1 MKKTQLAVQVA
12 AVVAALLV
20 AVPSTAQQ
28 QTPQAP
34 PPAEGQAPAAA
45 PAPPANPAVE
55 EVISLYNAKFSE
67 DFIKGKIRGDG
78 TVYNLSVTDLLRLKE
93 AGIPESL
100 VNVMLATRKVQPPS
114 GAPVPAPPGEGQ
126 APTAAALT
134 LVPGQPRPLKDW
146 DGLVRKSSGAVL
158 GIGHRWENGSL
169 HLENEQF
176 KWITSEGTD
185 RNALVP
191 MTGITEQFLV
201 CEKKP
206 QGDCFE
212 WGVKTKDAEYR
223 FRDLLW
229 KTGPSPKVRA
239 IYDYMKAAYP
249 NLAAPT
255 YPVDERK

>member
-12 AVVAALLV
+12 AVVAA
-20 AVPSTAQQ
+20 PSTAQQ

-34 PPAEGQAPAAA
+34 PPAEGQALAAA

-100 VNVMLATRKVQPPS
+100 VNVMLATRKVQPPAPMAEGQPPVAAPGS
-114 GAPVPAPPGEGQ
+114 APVPAP
-126 APTAAALT
+126 L
-134 LVPGQPRPLKDW
+134 PGQPRAAKDW

-158 GIGHRWENGSL
+158 GIGSRWENGSL

-185 RNALVP
+185 RNALIP
-191 MTGITEQFLV
+191 MPGITEQFLV